1 MTRLVLF
8 DIDETMIHSSG
19 AGRKALEKAL
29 LDEFGT
35 PIKFDGITLSGK
47 TDPQIISEVLH
58 AHGLSD
64 RQCDELLDSIFEKYL
79 PYLEREVKHAS
90 EYRLHE
96 GVVELLEALGER
108 EHTYIGLLTGN
119 IERGARIKLRR
130 FDLNRYFEFG
140 AFGCDSANRMDLP
153 AVAHKRALE
162 KFGAD
167 IAKHEIV
174 IIGDAQ
180 NDVLCAQGYGAKSL
194 AVATGRT
201 TKETLAELD
210 PHYLFDS
217 LKNTAQVIDA
227 IFAD

>member
-29 LDEFGT
+29 FDEFGERIT
-35 PIKFDGITLSGK
+35 FDGISLSGK

-64 RQCDELLDSIFEKYL
+64 RQCDELLARILERYL
-79 PYLEREVKHAS
+79 PYLEEEVRHAT

-96 GVVELLEALGER
+96 GVVELLDALGGRER
-108 EHTYIGLLTGN
+108 TYIGLLTGN
-119 IERGARIKLRR
+119 IERGARIKLGR
-130 FDLNRYFEFG
+130 FDLNRHFDFG

-153 AVAHKRALE
+153 AVAHKRAAE
-162 KFGAD
+162 KFGAA
-167 IAKHEIV
+167 IEKHQIV

-180 NDVLCAQGYGAKSL
+180 NDVLCAKGYGAKAL

-201 TKETLAELD
+201 TKETLAGLD

-217 LKNTAQVIDA
+217 LKNTAQVVDA
-227 IFAD
+227 IYAD